1 MILLYLFPK
10 KDLFFMS
17 DNTTLPVRAVELLAS
32 RICHDLVSPVGAV
45 ANGVE
50 FMRDMGA
57 DGMEDSIGLIE
68 HSANQASVRLMLFR
82 LCYGAGGSEKLVS
95 AKAIWEAFTNFMDKS
110 KYSLE
115 WDLLNDVP
123 DELPDGFFKM
133 ILNAMIFIHEGL
145 PKGGSITVKN
155 HGHLMTIEGTGDMIR
170 LKAGSTEALTGQ
182 ASIDDIDPKNIH
194 GYVTHYF
201 SRIFGIDM
209 ELEETDNNLTIRLFI
224 PQN

>member
-1 MILLYLFPK
+1 
-10 KDLFFMS
+10 MS
-17 DNTTLPVRAVELLAS
+17 DNITLPVRAVELLAS

-68 HSANQASVRLMLFR
+68 HSVTQASVRLQLFR

-95 AKAIWEAFTNFMDKS
+95 AKAIWEAFTNFMDKAKFS
-110 KYSLE
+110 VE

-133 ILNAMIFIHEGL
+133 ILNAMIFIHDGL
-145 PKGGSITVKN
+145 PKGGTITVKS
-155 HGHLMTIEGTGDMIR
+155 HGHLMTVEGTGDMLR
-170 LKAGSTEALTGQ
+170 LREGSAAALKGEAT
-182 ASIDDIDPKNIH
+182 IDEIDPKNIH

-201 SRIFGIDM
+201 SRIFNIDM
-209 ELEETDNNLTIRLFI
+209 EFEENENGMTVRLFI
-224 PQN
+224 PEN